1 MSAGFQRLRVAAF
14 ESRRAAEMTR
24 LLERAGAVARVS
36 PSMREVPLAGN
47 QELVAYARRIIAGE
61 VDVVILMTGVGL
73 RLLLTA
79 LAGSVDQDAF
89 VSALGRTTLV
99 ARGPKPVAAL
109 REIGLQTTH
118 RVPEPNTW
126 RDILHLLEQE
136 VQLRGVRVAVHEYG
150 QPNPDLIHGLEAQGA
165 QVSRVR
171 IYRWAL
177 PEDPTAL
184 EANLRAIAAGDA
196 DVLLFTS
203 AQQVVNV
210 VQTAER
216 LGIGAAIR
224 AATRRAVVASIG
236 PTTSDALRAAGLPVD
251 LQPPHPK
258 MGQLV
263 ADTAARAAEAL
274 ARKRAAPQTPAES

>member
-1 MSAGFQRLRVAAF
+1 MSGGFQGLRVAAF

-24 LLERAGAVARVS
+24 LLEQAGAVARVS
-36 PSMREVPLAGN
+36 PSVREVPLAGN
-47 QELVAYARRIIAGE
+47 QDLLAYARRIMAGE

-79 LAGSVDQDAF
+79 LAGSVDQGAF
-89 VSALGRTTLV
+89 VDALGRTTLV

-109 REIGLQTTH
+109 KEVGLQPTH

-126 RDILHLLEQE
+126 RDILRLMERE
-136 VQLRGVRVAVHEYG
+136 VPLRGARVAVQEYG
-150 QPNPDLIHGLEAQGA
+150 QPNPDLIRGLEAQGA
-165 QVSRVR
+165 VVSRVR

-177 PEDPTAL
+177 PENPAAL
-184 EANLRAIAAGDA
+184 EANLRAVAAGEV

-203 AQQVVNV
+203 AQQVVHV

-216 LGIGAAIR
+216 LGLGEAVR
-224 AATRRAVVASIG
+224 AAARRAVVASIG
-236 PTTSDALRAAGLPVD
+236 PTTSAALRAEGLPVD

-258 MGQLV
+258 MGHLV

-274 ARKRAAPQTPAES
+274 AHKRAAPRAPAES

>member
-1 MSAGFQRLRVAAF
+1 MSAGFQGLRVAAF
-14 ESRRAAEMTR
+14 ESRRAAELTR
-24 LLERAGAVARVS
+24 LLEQAGAVARVS

-89 VSALGRTTLV
+89 VAALGRTTLV

-109 REIGLQTTH
+109 REIGLQPTH

-136 VQLRGVRVAVHEYG
+136 VPLRGVRVAVQEYG
-150 QPNPDLIHGLEAQGA
+150 QPNPDLIRGLEAQGA

-177 PEDPTAL
+177 PEDPAAL

-216 LGIGAAIR
+216 LGIGAAIQ

-258 MGQLV
+258 MGQFV
-263 ADTAARAAEAL
+263 ANTAARAAEAL